1 MDIIIVIQINI
12 YFMEGIRKFIMF
24 SLVMIGL
31 SSCGALKG
39 GKGKCECEEWGRR
52 ECEKTDS
59 V

>member
-1 MDIIIVIQINI
+1 MD
-12 YFMEGIRKFIMF
+12 GIRKFIMF